1 VSATSPRPSLSFKPD
16 RGHNA
21 GVARATLFL
30 IAGLLIGLAV
40 GASLGRKAGRDV
52 AEVGTSSSSPQKGSC
67 DHDPGTFRCVKFE
80 KNYDGDTITVQIPG
94 VHPLLGR
101 DISVRVY
108 GIDTPEMK
116 GKSPCEGER
125 AKEARDLVRSLLSG
139 AKNIELRNLQRD
151 KYFRI
156 LAEVV
161 ADGVSVREKLLG
173 AKLAYP
179 YDGGTKAKVNWC
191 QLASRP

>member
-1 VSATSPRPSLSFKPD
+1 MV
-16 RGHNA
+16 
-21 GVARATLFL
+21 
-30 IAGLLIGLAV
+30 AGLLIGLAV
-40 GASLGRKAGRDV
+40 GYGLGRKADRDL
-52 AEVGTSSSSPQKGSC
+52 AGVGSSSSSPGKASC
-67 DHDPGTFRCVKFE
+67 EHDAGTFRCVRFE

-101 DISVRVY
+101 DIPVRVY
-108 GIDTPEMK
+108 GIDTPEMR
-116 GKSPCEGER
+116 GKAPCEKER
-125 AKEARDLVRSLLSG
+125 AKEARDLVRDVLTK
-139 AKNIELRNLQRD
+139 AKQIELRNLQRD

-161 ADGVSVREKLLG
+161 ADGVALRQKLID